1 MKIIFDNVSSFELTP
16 FNYREAKL
24 KFKVPVINPDPF
36 GDGEL
41 EIDLRKCALDINGN
55 EIIVKE
61 IYSV

>member
-1 MKIIFDNVSSFELTP
+1 MKIIFDNVSSFEITP

-24 KFKVPVINPDPF
+24 KFKVPVINPDPI

-41 EIDLRKCALDINGN
+41 EIDLKKCALDLNGN

>member
-16 FNYREAKL
+16 LNYQEASL
-24 KFKVPVINPDPF
+24 KVRMPVINPPDY

-41 EIDLRKCALDINGN
+41 EIEIKRCEVDLSGDK
-55 EIIVKE
+55 IIVKE